1 MTLGLVSNVLN
12 EWNLKFLSPVATN
25 MINVAFKFSGEE
37 LFETRTPR
45 EFILGRDFPL
55 LKMLDT
61 ISKPLRQ
68 LGIPVPGVPVGNRE
82 IKEGRFGMLLL
93 RESNEVGPFEMF
105 TGQTIPSQFNLYAS
119 AYGKR

>member
-1 MTLGLVSNVLN
+1 MTLGLIGNVLK
-12 EWNLKFLSPVATN
+12 EWNIKFLSPLATN
-25 MINVAFKFSGEE
+25 MINAAFKFSGEE

-45 EFILGRDFPL
+45 EFILGRNFPM

-68 LGIPVPGVPVGNRE
+68 LGIPVPGVPVGTRE
-82 IKEGRFGMLLL
+82 IKEGRFGVLLL
-93 RESNEVGPFEMF
+93 RETNEVGPFEMF
-105 TGQTIPSQFNLYAS
+105 TGQANRAQFNAYAS